1 MPVHKKQK
9 KEITMSAETPKSDWD
24 LNPTKRLLKEKKRL
38 GISDGQMAKILGL
51 HIYFY
56 YLIADEKPDFKVY
69 EMSEDVQ
76 AALDNAGFDLFY
88 VLTGEYRSE
97 NYERMLEAFDYAIQE
112 LPLEEQDNI
121 RVLVEPVYE
130 KLMKAAS
137 TGEDPVQ
144 H

>member
-1 MPVHKKQK
+1 MTTKNKQNINK
-9 KEITMSAETPKSDWD
+9 DWD
-24 LNPTKRLLKEKKRL
+24 LNPTKRLLNEKKRL

-69 EMSEDVQ
+69 EMSGEVQ

-112 LPLEEQDNI
+112 LPLDEQDDI

-137 TGEDPVQ
+137 AGKEFAQ

>member
-1 MPVHKKQK
+1 MAVKNKQK
-9 KEITMSAETPKSDWD
+9 INKDWD
-24 LNPTKRLLKEKKRL
+24 LNPTVRLLNEKKRL

-51 HIYFY
+51 HVYFY

-69 EMSEDVQ
+69 EMSGEVQ

-88 VLTGEYRSE
+88 VMTGEYRSE
-97 NYERMLEAFDYAIQE
+97 NYDRMLEAFDYAIQG
-112 LPLEEQDNI
+112 LPVDERDEI

-130 KLMKAAS
+130 KLMQAAS
-137 TGEDPVQ
+137 DNQKTVQ

>member
-1 MPVHKKQK
+1 
-9 KEITMSAETPKSDWD
+9 MSAKTPKSDWD
-24 LNPTKRLLKEKKRL
+24 LTATERLLKEKKRL
-38 GISDGQMAKILGL
+38 GLSDGQMAKILGL

-69 EMSEDVQ
+69 EMSGDVQ

-112 LPLEEQDNI
+112 LPPEEQDNI

-137 TGEDPVQ
+137 TGKESTQ